1 MTHPRIRIEAT
12 ISAKRA
18 EVWRCWTS
26 PEHITRWNFAS
37 DDWCCPSARNEL
49 KVGGTYTA
57 RMEAKDGSFG
67 FDFAAI
73 YDEVVE
79 PTRLSYTMADG
90 RRASTDF
97 IERGGATVVTTTFDA
112 EAENPVEIQRSG
124 WQAILDNFKR
134 YVESH

>member
-12 ISAKRA
+12 ITAQRA

-26 PEHITRWNFAS
+26 PEHITQWNFAS

-49 KVGGTYTA
+49 KVGGTYAA

-67 FDFAAI
+67 FDFEAT
-73 YDEVVE
+73 YDEVVH
-79 PTRLSYTMADG
+79 PTRLSYTMVDG
-90 RRASTDF
+90 RRADTDF
-97 IERGGATVVTTTFDA
+97 IERDGSTTVTTNFDA
-112 EAENPVEIQRSG
+112 ETENPVEMQRAG

-134 YVESH
+134 YVESR